1 MEGGYRYLESSA
13 CPLKDV
19 NVFFIKVKM
28 VLSEKVF
35 FLIIRVRKNNKFLK
49 HFLLK
54 KSFCYSTTIRVTV
67 STF

>member
-1 MEGGYRYLESSA
+1 MEGGYRYLESSS

-35 FLIIRVRKNNKFLK
+35 FLIIRVRKNNVFK
-49 HFLLK
+49 
-54 KSFCYSTTIRVTV
+54 
-67 STF
+67 TFFI

>member
-1 MEGGYRYLESSA
+1 MEGGYRYLESSS

-35 FLIIRVRKNNKFLK
+35 FLIIRVRKNNVFKTF
-49 HFLLK
+49 FILK
-54 KSFCYSTTIRVTV
+54 KVFLILLP
-67 STF
+67 